1 MKQNKI
7 IQISVLGIIFLI
19 SLIIWNYTLVGR
31 NNQGVT
37 ETQQSTFPVLS
48 MSVDGKNINELH
60 GYQGNVDASLIRDS
74 ITPIYENQV
83 KVILKEATQ
92 DINVISY
99 KIYDTDNKTVLG
111 NGDTALH
118 SAKGEQTAN
127 IQIKERLDN
136 GKTYLMELS
145 VKQDGKT
152 IHYFTRIIYGT
163 SFHLKECL
171 SFAKKFHDAAL
182 TEGNTEFISQY
193 LETAE
198 GTTSNNLANVT
209 LKSTQEAVSYATLKP
224 QVESLYPA
232 TVKEISENVTSIEF
246 RYILSAENSDGT
258 KQYYQATEY
267 FRVRYAKDR
276 MYLLNYERNME
287 AYMRYDSIDRSNNRI
302 LLGIGSNQK
311 QLVSKKGGKKVAFVV
326 QDELWYY
333 DYQQSNMYKIFS
345 FEGEDYRDSRNNY
358 PKHDIQIMKMKSN
371 GDISFLVYG
380 YMNRGKHEGENGISV
395 YQFSAADQKIQ
406 ELAFIPTKI
415 QYDMM
420 KNDIKKGAFLSDS
433 GDFYFYLDGAVY
445 QVELESGK
453 SKILAKNITDD
464 MTVITENGML
474 ALNQSKNKIK
484 VIDLSTQKSDEISC
498 NESEVLRPI
507 GFVEKDF
514 IYGIGEKSQI
524 VRQKDGSYMYPL
536 TKVFIRSNKKNVK
549 EYGEDQTYITDA
561 SVDGTTIALTHSKK
575 SGKGYKKVNESYIR
589 YKDKK
594 EDKVILEYGYTGTR
608 LNQLYLAFPENVYIQ
623 TRPNYLS
630 TNVEEAKDETQ
641 VKFAEN
647 DNKYNDAYVYTGG
660 KLSGIYSNLKD
671 AIKVA
676 KQGGGVVVNY
686 HQMYLWEKGIA
697 QNYGKAPNIPIIK
710 AKNKDETDIA
720 CILMMAKADGIDIS
734 YDKIKKMSGSTYD
747 KLFKVFHR
755 RAANYSDCSI
765 EDIVYTISKG
775 RSFMAQRK
783 DGTFIVVMSYNQ
795 TDLRYYDPL
804 TGKSIKANRKK
815 LESEFKQAGS
825 VYYGYAN

>member
-1 MKQNKI
+1 MKQNKV
-7 IQISVLGIIFLI
+7 IQISIFGIIFLV
-19 SLIIWNYTLVGR
+19 SLFIWNYTLVGR

-37 ETQQSTFPVLS
+37 ETQQSTFPLLNL
-48 MSVDGKNINELH
+48 SVDGKNINELH
-60 GYQGNVDASLIRDS
+60 GYYGNVDASLIRDS
-74 ITPIYENQV
+74 ITPVYENQI
-83 KVILKEATQ
+83 KVILKDAAE
-92 DINVISY
+92 DISVISY
-99 KIYDTDNKTVLG
+99 KVYDTDNKTVLG
-111 NGDTALH
+111 NGDTAFH
-118 SAKGEQTAN
+118 KVKGKSTAD
-127 IQIKERLDN
+127 IQIKERLEN

-145 VKQDGKT
+145 VKQDNKT
-152 IHYFTRIIYGT
+152 IRYFTRIIYGT

-171 SFAKKFHDAAL
+171 DFAQKFHDAAL

-224 QVESLYPA
+224 QVENIYPA
-232 TVKEISENVTSIEF
+232 TVKEISENVTSIEL

-302 LLGIGSNQK
+302 LLGIGNNQK
-311 QLVSKKGGKKVAFVV
+311 QVISKKGGKKVAFVV

-333 DYQQSNMYKIFS
+333 DYQKSNMYKVFS

-358 PKHDIQIMKMKSN
+358 QKHDVQIMKMKSN

-395 YQFSAADQKIQ
+395 YQFSAADQKIT
-406 ELAFIPTKI
+406 ELTFIPTKI
-415 QYDMM
+415 QYEMM

-433 GDFYFYLDGAVY
+433 GEFYFYLDAAIY
-445 QVELESGK
+445 QVDIESGK
-453 SKILAKNITDD
+453 SKTLARNITDD
-464 MTVITENGML
+464 MTVISENGML

-484 VIDLSTQKSDEISC
+484 ILDLSTQKSDEITC
-498 NESEVLRPI
+498 GTTEVLRPI
-507 GFVEKDF
+507 GFVGKDF

-536 TKVFIRSNKKNVK
+536 TKVFIRSKKKNVK
-549 EYGEDQTYITDA
+549 EYGENGTYITQA
-561 SVDGTTIALTHSKK
+561 NVDGTTISLVHSRKN
-575 SGKGYKKVNESYIR
+575 GKGYKKVNESYIR

-594 EDKVILEYGYTGTR
+594 ENKVVLEYGYTGTR
-608 LNQLYLAFPENVYIQ
+608 LNQLYLGFPEDVYIQ

-630 TNVEEAKDETQ
+630 TNVEEVKDQ
-641 VKFAEN
+641 INIKFAEN
-647 DNKYNDAYVYTGG
+647 NNKYNDAYVYTGG
-660 KLSGIYSNLKD
+660 KLSGIYSNMKD
-671 AIKVA
+671 AINVA

-697 QNYGKAPNIPIIK
+697 QNYGKSSNIPLIK
-710 AKNKDETDIA
+710 AKNKEETDIA

-734 YDKIKKMSGSTYD
+734 YDKIKNMSGDTYD
-747 KLFKVFHR
+747 KLFKVFDR
-755 RAANYSDCSI
+755 RAVNYSDCSM
-765 EDIVYTISKG
+765 DDLVYAISKG

-783 DGTFIVVMSYNQ
+783 NGTYVVVMSYNQ

-804 TGKSIKANRKK
+804 TGKSVKTNRKK
-815 LESEFKQAGS
+815 LENEFKQAGS

>member
-1 MKQNKI
+1 MKQSKA
-7 IQISVLGIIFLI
+7 IQISIFGIIFLI
-19 SLIIWNYTLVGR
+19 SLFIWNYTLVGR

-37 ETQQSTFPVLS
+37 ETQQSTFPLIS
-48 MSVDGKNINELH
+48 LSVDGKNINELH
-60 GYQGNVDASLIRDS
+60 GYYGDVDASLIRDS

-83 KVILKEATQ
+83 KVILKNATE
-92 DINVISY
+92 DIGVVSY
-99 KIYDTDNKTVLG
+99 KIYETDNKTILE
-111 NGDTALH
+111 NGDTAFH
-118 SAKGEQTAN
+118 KTNGRNTAD
-127 IQIKERLDN
+127 IQIKQRLEN

-145 VKQDGKT
+145 VKQDNKT
-152 IHYFTRIIYGT
+152 IRYFTRVIYGT

-171 SFAKKFHDAAL
+171 NFAKKFHDAAL

-232 TVKEISENVTSIEF
+232 TIKEISENVTSIEL

-287 AYMRYDSIDRSNNRI
+287 AYMRYDTIDRTNNRI
-302 LLGIGSNQK
+302 LLGIGTNQK

-333 DYQQSNMYKIFS
+333 DYQKSNMYKVFS

-358 PKHDIQIMKMKSN
+358 QKHDIQIMKLKSN

-380 YMNRGKHEGENGISV
+380 YMNRGKHEGENGIAV
-395 YQFSAADQKIQ
+395 YQFSASEQRIE

-445 QVELESGK
+445 QVNVESGK
-453 SKILAKNITDD
+453 SKTLAKNITDD
-464 MTVITENGML
+464 MTVISENGML
-474 ALNQSKNKIK
+474 ALNQSKNRIKI
-484 VIDLSTQKSDEISC
+484 IDLSTQKADEITC
-498 NESEVLRPI
+498 AKSEVLKPI
-507 GFVEKDF
+507 GFIEKDF

-524 VRQKDGSYMYPL
+524 IRRKDGSYLYPL
-536 TKVFIRSNKKNVK
+536 TKAFIRNNKKNVK
-549 EYGEDQTYITDA
+549 EYGEDGTYITDA
-561 SVDGTTIALTHSKK
+561 SVDGTTISLTHSKK
-575 SGKGYKKVNESYIR
+575 NGKGYKKVNESYIR

-594 EDKVILEYGYTGTR
+594 ESKVVLEYGYTGTR
-608 LNQLYLAFPENVYIQ
+608 LNQIYLGFPDDVYIQ

-630 TNVEEAKDETQ
+630 TNVEEVKDDTNIT
-641 VKFAEN
+641 FAEN
-647 DNKYNDAYVYTGG
+647 NNKYNDAYVYTGG

-697 QNYGKAPNIPIIK
+697 QNYGKSSNIPMIK

-720 CILMMAKADGIDIS
+720 CITMMAQADGIDIS
-734 YDKIKKMSGSTYD
+734 YDKIKKIPGNTYD
-747 KLFKVFHR
+747 KLFKVFHQ
-755 RAANYSDCSI
+755 RAINYSDCSI
-765 EDIVYTISKG
+765 DDIVYAISKG
-775 RSFMAQRK
+775 RSFMAQKK
-783 DGTFIVVMSYNQ
+783 DGTFVVVMSYNQ
-795 TDLRYYDPL
+795 TDLRYYDPM
-804 TGKSIKANRKK
+804 TGESVKTNRKK
-815 LESEFKQAGS
+815 LESEFKHAGS
-825 VYYGYAN
+825 VYYSYAN

>member
-1 MKQNKI
+1 MKQNKV
-7 IQISVLGIIFLI
+7 IQIAIFGVIFLI
-19 SLIIWNYTLVGR
+19 SLFIWNYTLVGR

-37 ETQQSTFPVLS
+37 ETQQPTFPLLTI
-48 MSVDGKNINELH
+48 SVDGKDINELH
-60 GYQGNVDASLIRDS
+60 GYQGDVDASLIRDS
-74 ITPIYENQV
+74 ITPVYENQV
-83 KVILKEATQ
+83 KVILKDATE
-92 DINVISY
+92 DISVVSY
-99 KIYDTDNKTVLG
+99 KLYDTDNKTVLG
-111 NGDTALH
+111 NGDTAFH
-118 SAKGEQTAN
+118 KGKEKSTAN
-127 IQIKERLDN
+127 IQIKERLEN

-145 VKQDGKT
+145 VKQDNKT
-152 IHYFTRIIYGT
+152 IRYFTRIIYGT

-171 SFAKKFHDAAL
+171 NFAEKFHNAAL

-198 GTTSNNLANVT
+198 GTTSNNLSNVT

-224 QVESLYPA
+224 QVESIYPA
-232 TVKEISENVTSIEF
+232 TVKEISDNVTSVEL

-267 FRVRYAKDR
+267 FRIRYAKDR

-287 AYMRYDSIDRSNNRI
+287 AYMRYDTIDRSNNRI

-311 QLVSKKGGKKVAFVV
+311 QVVSKKGGKKVAFVV

-333 DYQQSNMYKIFS
+333 DYQKSNMYKVFS

-358 PKHDIQIMKMKSN
+358 QKHDVQIMKMKSN
-371 GDISFLVYG
+371 GDISFVVYG
-380 YMNRGKHEGENGISV
+380 YMNRGKHEGNNGIAV
-395 YQFSAADQKIQ
+395 YQFSASDQRIE

-420 KNDIKKGAFLSDS
+420 KNDIKKGAFLSDD

-445 QVELESGK
+445 QVDVESGK

-464 MTVITENGML
+464 MTVISDNGML
-474 ALNQSKNKIK
+474 ALNQFKNKIK
-484 VIDLSTQKSDEISC
+484 IIDLATQKTDNISC
-498 NESEVLRPI
+498 GKNEVLRPI
-507 GFVEKDF
+507 GFIGKDF
-514 IYGIGEKSQI
+514 IYGIGEKSEI
-524 VRQKDGSYMYPL
+524 VRQKDGSYLYPL

-549 EYGEDQTYITDA
+549 TYGEDGTYITDA
-561 SVDGTTIALTHSKK
+561 NVDSTTISLTHSRK

-594 EDKVILEYGYTGTR
+594 ENKVVLEYGYTGTR
-608 LNQLYLAFPENVYIQ
+608 LNHLYLGFPEDVYIQ
-623 TRPNYLS
+623 TRPDYLS
-630 TNVEEAKDETQ
+630 TNVEEADNDTEIT
-641 VKFAEN
+641 FAEN

-660 KLSGIYSNLKD
+660 KLSGIYSNMKD

-676 KQGGGVVVNY
+676 EQGGGVVVNY
-686 HQMYLWEKGIA
+686 NQMYLWEKGIA
-697 QNYGKAPNIPIIK
+697 QNYGKASNIPMIK
-710 AKNKDETDIA
+710 AENKDETDIA

-734 YDKIKKMSGSTYD
+734 YNKIKKMSGSTYD
-747 KLFKVFHR
+747 KLNKVFKHR
-755 RAANYSDCSI
+755 AVNYSDCSI
-765 EDIVYTISKG
+765 DDIVYVISKG

-804 TGKSIKANRKK
+804 TGKSVKTNRKK
-815 LESEFKQAGS
+815 LENEFKQAGS

>member
-118 SAKGEQTAN
+118 NAKGEQTAN

-163 SFHLKECL
+163 SFHLKECM

-561 SVDGTTIALTHSKK
+561 RVDGTTIALTHSKK

-630 TNVEEAKDETQ
+630 TNVEETKDETE

-697 QNYGKAPNIPIIK
+697 QNYGKAPNIPMIK

>member
-1 MKQNKI
+1 MKQNKV

-83 KVILKEATQ
+83 KVILKEATE

-118 SAKGEQTAN
+118 NAKGKQTAN

-171 SFAKKFHDAAL
+171 SFAQKFHNAAL

-232 TVKEISENVTSIEF
+232 TVKEISENVTSIEL

-358 PKHDIQIMKMKSN
+358 TKHDIQIMKMKSN

-395 YQFSAADQKIQ
+395 YQFSADDQKIQ

-453 SKILAKNITDD
+453 SKVLAKNITDD

-498 NESEVLRPI
+498 EESEVLRPI

-524 VRQKDGSYMYPL
+524 IRQKDGSYMYPL
-536 TKVFIRSNKKNVK
+536 TKVFIRSDRKNVK

-630 TNVEEAKDETQ
+630 TNVEETKNETE

-697 QNYGKAPNIPIIK
+697 QNYGKAPNIPMIK

>member
-1 MKQNKI
+1 MKKSKV
-7 IQISVLGIIFLI
+7 IQISIFGIIFVI
-19 SLIIWNYTLVGR
+19 SLLIWNYTLVGR

-37 ETQQSTFPVLS
+37 ETQQATFPLLNL
-48 MSVDGKNINELH
+48 SVDGKNINELH

-83 KVILKEATQ
+83 KVILKNATE
-92 DINVISY
+92 DIGVVSY

-111 NGDTALH
+111 NGDTAFH
-118 SAKGEQTAN
+118 KTKGKYTAN

-145 VKQDGKT
+145 VKQDNKT
-152 IHYFTRIIYGT
+152 IRYFTRIIYGT

-171 SFAKKFHDAAL
+171 NFAKKFHDAAL

-224 QVESLYPA
+224 QVESIYPA
-232 TVKEISENVTSIEF
+232 TIKEISENVTSVEL

-287 AYMRYDSIDRSNNRI
+287 AYMRYDTIDRSNNRI

-311 QLVSKKGGKKVAFVV
+311 QLISKKGGKKVAFVV

-333 DYQQSNMYKIFS
+333 DYQKADMYKVFS

-358 PKHDIQIMKMKSN
+358 QKHDIQIMKMKKN

-395 YQFSAADQKIQ
+395 YQFSAADQKIE

-420 KNDIKKGAFLSDS
+420 KNDIKKGAFLSEN
-433 GDFYFYLDGAVY
+433 GEFYFYLDGAVY
-445 QVELESGK
+445 QVDLESGK
-453 SKILAKNITDD
+453 SEILAKNIADD
-464 MTVITENGML
+464 MTVISENGML
-474 ALNQSKNKIK
+474 ALNQSKNKVKI
-484 VIDLSTQKSDEISC
+484 IDLSTQKSNEITC
-498 NESEVLRPI
+498 GENEVIRPI

-514 IYGIGEKSQI
+514 IYGVGEKSQI
-524 VRQKDGSYMYPL
+524 VRQKDGSYLYPL
-536 TKVFIRSNKKNVK
+536 TKVFIRSNGKNVK
-549 EYGEDQTYITDA
+549 EYGEDGTYITDA
-561 SVDGTTIALTHSKK
+561 NVDGTTISLTHSKK

-594 EDKVILEYGYTGTR
+594 ENKVVLEYGYTGTR
-608 LNQLYLAFPENVYIQ
+608 LNQLYLGFPADVYIQ

-630 TNVEEAKDETQ
+630 TNVEEISDDTKI
-641 VKFAEN
+641 KFAEN

-660 KLSGIYSNLKD
+660 KLSGIYSNMKD

-676 KQGGGVVVNY
+676 EQGGGVVVNY

-697 QNYGKAPNIPIIK
+697 QNYGKSSNIPLIK
-710 AKNKDETDIA
+710 AENKNETDIA
-720 CILMMAKADGIDIS
+720 CILMMAKAEGIDIS
-734 YDKIKKMSGSTYD
+734 YNKIKKMSGSTYD
-747 KLFKVFHR
+747 KLYKVFDR
-755 RAANYSDCSI
+755 RAVNYSGCKID
-765 EDIVYTISKG
+765 DIVYVISKG
-775 RSFMAQRK
+775 RSFMAERK
-783 DGTFIVVMSYNQ
+783 DGTFVVVMSYNQ

-804 TGKSIKANRKK
+804 SGKSVKTNRKK